1 VALSS
6 SRATAAGNAGAVA
19 PEVCLAS
26 VDDLA
31 PPRTDRR
38 TLGADWSDGVRV
50 YGGSRPTA
58 VDLDDLDTMTR
69 TLRVAAGRLDAAAT
83 ALRRAAAACS
93 AHLAREP
100 GAAHAAFDAVTA
112 AGQGVHGPGACADE
126 LRDLGTRIRHAIA
139 SYGGAESFVARMA
152 RAQVARDAALVG
164 SSPVLAGTL
173 AVGAA
178 ALAATGVAIVAGTRG
193 LLWVTSPLRRS
204 GHGDDPVLA
213 AFDRSVGA
221 ALGPLPALP
230 DRLAADGR
238 GTWEVTAAA
247 AFLQAALGSG
257 APVPLLRAPVP
268 ATARDLAHRL
278 GDAPPTVVIPR
289 VDPPQLDPPRT
300 TADVLAE
307 VEATYTPGSGG
318 RPGTPPGTITVQR
331 LEHPDGTVAWVVAVP
346 GTQAWTPGGA
356 TPTDLTTNLQEV
368 GGVADDMTTA
378 TVEAMRLAGMRQGDR
393 VLVAGHSQGGMTAM
407 SVAAAVGGYYDV
419 RAVLTAGSP
428 DVPGGVPPGV
438 QVRAYRHTEDV
449 VPQLDGRP
457 DEGGRQ
463 LSVVTRRLAATGGP
477 AHPTVAQAH
486 SIREYVRTVGLADR
500 ELAGS
505 PAMRAYDEAQAQV
518 LGPPGT
524 TQTTLQ
530 FQATRDPVLAA
541 TDPRT
546 GLPRPPRIEPVYPET
561 P

>member
-1 VALSS
+1 MG
-6 SRATAAGNAGAVA
+6 RA
-19 PEVCLAS
+19 PEVCLS
-26 VDDLA
+26 SFDEL
-31 PPRTDRR
+31 PPPVTDPG
-38 TLGADWSDGVRV
+38 TLGAGWSGGIRV
-50 YGGSRPTA
+50 YGGSRPTS

-69 TLRVAAGRLDAAAT
+69 TLRVAADRLDAAAT
-83 ALRRAAAACS
+83 ALRRAAALCS
-93 AHLAREP
+93 AHLVHEP
-100 GAAHAAFDAVTA
+100 GAARPAFDAVTA
-112 AGQGVHGPGACADE
+112 AGQGVHGPGVCADE
-126 LRDLGTRIRHAIA
+126 LRDLAVRVRHAVA
-139 SYGGAESFVARMA
+139 SYDGAESFVAGMA
-152 RAQVARDAALVG
+152 RAELARDAALVG
-164 SSPVLAGTL
+164 SSPLLAATV

-178 ALAATGVAIVAGTRG
+178 ALAATGVAVLAGTRG

-204 GHGDDPVLA
+204 GHGDDPLLA
-213 AFDRSVGA
+213 AFDRSVGD

-247 AFLQAALGSG
+247 AFLQAALGSRV
-257 APVPLLRAPVP
+257 AVPLLRHPVP
-268 ATARDLAHRL
+268 ATARDLASRL
-278 GDAPPTVVIPR
+278 GDAPPTVVVPR

-300 TADVLAE
+300 TADVLGDVA
-307 VEATYTPGSGG
+307 ATYTPGSGG

-331 LEHPDGTVAWVVAVP
+331 LEHPDGTVGWVVAVP
-346 GTQAWTPGGA
+346 GTQAWVPGGA
-356 TPTDLTTNLQEV
+356 APTDLTTNLREV

-378 TVEAMRLAGMRQGDR
+378 TVEAMRLAGVQPGDR

-428 DVPGGVPPGV
+428 DVPGRVPPGV

-463 LSVVTRRLAATGGP
+463 QSVVTRRLAATGGP

-486 SIREYVRTVGLADR
+486 SIREYVRTARLADR
-500 ELAGS
+500 DLAGS

-530 FQATRDPVLAA
+530 FQATRDPALAA
-541 TDPRT
+541 TDPAT
-546 GLPRPPRIEPVYPET
+546 GLPRPPRIEPVYPVAR
-561 P
+561 